1 MNAKVPT
8 HAELSPASAA
18 GRSDDAAQQLVDE
31 AYAELGRGLGLDNAA
46 LEAIAYSSQPGVVD
60 SVRRESILQRT
71 TSPKVANWLE
81 GLGIRSSR
89 GPLRLPANH
98 GLGMRERVCFPVRS
112 EDELLG
118 FLWILD
124 SPDPLSEGEVAIGF
138 DYAAR
143 IALALAHDRLLERRE
158 RAIESELVGKLVSGE
173 MPPHHVPF
181 GLLTADSLVVSVVR
195 LDGVATTVEHP
206 ALELERA
213 IAAFRRGLPPHHVL
227 AGVDAAEGTV
237 ILVGDDVEVA
247 ASLSAR
253 LLPLLPEGRAR
264 IGIGSV
270 RESAGELEQ
279 AYREARLAALAAA
292 RLRDLGPV
300 ARWNSLGADRTL
312 LAMIDR
318 RESPVIVPE
327 PLLRLREADGA
338 NTLLPTLETYLETAG
353 DAKATA
359 AALSLHRSSLY
370 LRLRRIEEITEVD
383 LRSGEDRLNLHLG
396 LRMLRLLPAEAAR

>member
-1 MNAKVPT
+1 MNGKVPT
-8 HAELSPASAA
+8 HAELGPASAA
-18 GRSDDAAQQLVDE
+18 GRADDVAQQLVDE
-31 AYAELGRGLGLDNAA
+31 AYAELGRGLGLDNAT

-71 TSPKVANWLE
+71 TSPKVINWLE

-98 GLGMRERVCFPVRS
+98 GLGMRERVCLPVRS

-124 SPDPLSEGEVAIGF
+124 SPDPLSDEEVALAF

-143 IALALAHDRLLERRE
+143 IGGALARDRLLERRE

-173 MPPHHVPF
+173 VPPHHVPF

-195 LDGVATTVEHP
+195 LDEDDAVE

-213 IAAFRRGLPPHHVL
+213 ITAFRRGLPPHYVL
-227 AGVDAAEGTV
+227 AGVDAEGGTV
-237 ILVGDDVEVA
+237 ILIGDDAEIA
-247 ASLSAR
+247 AGLEAS
-253 LLPLLPEGRAR
+253 LLPLLPSGAAR
-264 IGIGSV
+264 IGVSSV
-270 RESAGELEQ
+270 RESAVELEQ

-300 ARWNSLGADRTL
+300 ARWNSLGVYRTL
-312 LAMIDR
+312 LAMVDGR
-318 RESPVIVPE
+318 DSPAIVPE
-327 PLLRLREADGA
+327 PLLRLRAADGA
-338 NTLLPTLETYLETAG
+338 NTLLPTLEAYLETAG

-359 AALSLHRSSLY
+359 AAFSLHRSSLY
-370 LRLRRIEEITEVD
+370 LRLRRIEEITSMD

-396 LRMLRLLPAEAAR
+396 LRMLRLLPAEAAC